1 MINLKGTGY
10 IMEQLSFNIE
20 ISDERRAFELIYPH
34 ISDIIY
40 NAPIESEI
48 LIFKEINN
56 CSSVYY
62 LSTNM
67 LLFQIRLRKKSKYL
81 LLPEK
86 SIDEIPEGAAI
97 CKSKSDPGMIRIPI
111 TAAEDILAFVP
122 TLRNTLN
129 AMTKRN
135 QSFGCC
141 SRYEA
146 CSDAKTCIHP
156 DVKFALGCQY
166 RHNLMEGKIF
176 YGKNKTID

>member
-1 MINLKGTGY
+1 
-10 IMEQLSFNIE
+10 MEQLSFTTE
-20 ISDERRAFELIYPH
+20 VSDERRAFELIYPH

-40 NAPIESEI
+40 NAPIELEI
-48 LIFKEINN
+48 LLFKEINN

-86 SIDEIPEGAAI
+86 CIGEIPENVVV
-97 CKSKSDPGMIRIPI
+97 CKSKSDPGMVRIPMESP
-111 TAAEDILAFVP
+111 EDILIYVP
-122 TLRNTLN
+122 TLRNILR
-129 AMTKRN
+129 AASKRN

-156 DVKFALGCQY
+156 DIKFALGCQY

-176 YGKNKTID
+176 YGKNKNI